1 MLLRLLLTTIVLV
14 FSQLNSIAQHAWDNP
29 LKNTSSD
36 MTAVLG
42 IQMDDQVC
50 ISSFEAINFPDSTG
64 VAVAKHFAKKLMAI
78 HPKSNVLFPCND
90 TINKFVFVTGTV
102 ERTDN
107 GIRTSIYA
115 ESAERIND
123 WNAVFFLENTAQ
135 PTYNEADDQNEEF
148 FVVPELPAKA
158 TIQRMSGHTID
169 CTLLGAEGIELVYEI
184 TKRNGKK
191 KRMRLHR
198 SEVFSVV
205 FNEGEWVLYEQD
217 EVLGDDL
224 SEDEMRVFIAGAQDA
239 IAHYNAKPT
248 TYVGV
253 LVGAA
258 GPIIAGG
265 GVIVTIAPII
275 IYTLV
280 QLVPIIKIKG
290 VSNPDHI
297 DNETY
302 ALGYASVARSEK
314 ILGGL
319 KGSAAGA
326 AAGLAAY
333 LILR

>member
-1 MLLRLLLTTIVLV
+1 MLLRLLLTTIVLTLSHV
-14 FSQLNSIAQHAWDNP
+14 NLVAQHPWDNS

-36 MTAVLG
+36 MSAVLR
-42 IQMDDQVC
+42 IEMDDKVC
-50 ISSFEAINFPDSTG
+50 ISSFQAINLPDSTG
-64 VAVAKHFAKKLMAI
+64 AAIAKHFAKKLVAI
-78 HPKSNVLFPCND
+78 HPKSNVQFPCTD
-90 TINKFVFVTGTV
+90 TLNKFVFVTGTV
-102 ERTDN
+102 EQTDN
-107 GIRTSIYA
+107 GIRTAINA
-115 ESAERIND
+115 ESAERSND
-123 WNAVFFLENTAQ
+123 WTAVFFLEDTAY
-135 PTYNEADDQNEEF
+135 PTYNADEDLDEEF
-148 FVVPELPAKA
+148 FIVPALPAKA

-169 CTLLGAEGIELVYEI
+169 CTLLGAEGIDLVYEI
-184 TKRNGKK
+184 TKKNGKRK
-191 KRMRLHR
+191 KLRLHR

-205 FNEGEWVLYEQD
+205 FSEGEWILYEQD
-217 EVLGDDL
+217 FVLGDDF
-224 SEDEMRVFIAGAQDA
+224 SEDEMRVFIAGAKDA

-253 LVGAA
+253 LFGAA

-275 IYTLV
+275 VYTLL

-290 VSNPDHI
+290 VSNPDHMN
-297 DNETY
+297 NETY

-326 AAGLAAY
+326 IAGLAAY

>member
-1 MLLRLLLTTIVLV
+1 MLLRLLLTTIALT
-14 FSQLNSIAQHAWDNP
+14 FSQVNLVAQHSWDNP

-36 MTAVLG
+36 MSAVLH
-42 IQMDDQVC
+42 IEMDDQVC
-50 ISSFEAINFPDSTG
+50 ISSFQAINLPDSTG
-64 VAVAKHFAKKLMAI
+64 AAIAKHFAKKLVAI
-78 HPKSNVLFPCND
+78 HPKSNVQFPCTD
-90 TINKFVFVTGTV
+90 TLNNFVFVTGTV
-102 ERTDN
+102 EQTDN
-107 GIRTSIYA
+107 GIRTAINA
-115 ESAERIND
+115 ESPERIND
-123 WNAVFFLENTAQ
+123 WTAVFFLENTAH
-135 PTYNEADDQNEEF
+135 PIYNAADEQNEVF
-148 FVVPELPAKA
+148 FIVPELPAKS

-191 KRMRLHR
+191 KQMRLHR
-198 SEVFSVV
+198 SEVFSVI
-205 FNEGEWVLYEQD
+205 FNEGEWVLYEKD

-224 SEDEMRVFIAGAQDA
+224 SEDEMRVFIAGAKDA

-265 GVIVTIAPII
+265 GVIVTLAPII
-275 IYTLV
+275 IYTLL
-280 QLVPIIKIKG
+280 QLAPIIKIKG